1 MASGLHGV
9 DRKERVMKSKILLV
23 DDDAMILAG
32 LKRQLRNQFRIE
44 TALSGEDGLKKIEEN
59 GPYAVIVSDYFMPG
73 MNGIEFLCQVKKR
86 DPDTVRMMLTGSGD
100 MSTAIKAL
108 NEGSIFQFHPKP
120 CPADTLGKAIQ
131 SGIEAYRKTTTDQT
145 QFKKVQRSL
154 AQASMIQQN
163 LVPKSNPQVEGFD
176 IAGKSIWCDETSGD
190 WYDFIQPAEW
200 NQDKIGIVVA
210 DVIGHGI
217 SSALLMTTARAFF
230 RERVLSPG
238 PSNALVTDVNQRL
251 VRDIEDLNLFI
262 TMFYSEIDIQ
272 KNRFRWVHAGHEP
285 AVLYDPAMES
295 FDLLG
300 GEGLPLGIM
309 EDWIYK
315 ESKIEILS
323 GQIIM
328 IGTDGIKETHN
339 AENELFGAERFNR
352 VIREHAQKPANE
364 IIEEMF
370 NTLERF
376 RYPVERKD
384 DETLVVIKVL

>member
-1 MASGLHGV
+1 
-9 DRKERVMKSKILLV
+9 MKGKVLLV

-32 LKRQLRNQFRIE
+32 LKRKLRNQFRIE
-44 TALSGEDGLKKIEEN
+44 TALSGEEGLRKIDEN

-73 MNGIEFLCQVKKR
+73 MNGIEFLCRVKET
-86 DPDTVRMMLTGSGD
+86 DPDSVRMMLTGSAD
-100 MSTAIKAL
+100 MSTAIQAV

-131 SGIEAYRKTTTDQT
+131 SGVDAYLKTTTHQT

-163 LVPKSNPQVEGFD
+163 LAPKSNPQVKGFD

-190 WYDFIQPAEW
+190 YYDFFQPAEW
-200 NQDKIGIVVA
+200 EHKKIGIVVA

-230 RERVLSPG
+230 RERILSPG
-238 PSNALVTDVNQRL
+238 SSAALVTDVNQRL
-251 VRDIEDLNLFI
+251 VTDIEKLNLFI
-262 TMFYSEIDIQ
+262 TLFYSEIDI
-272 KNRFRWVHAGHEP
+272 KEKHFRWVHAGHEP
-285 AVLYDPAMES
+285 AMLYDPAEDS
-295 FDLLG
+295 FDALG
-300 GEGLPLGIM
+300 GEGLPLGVM
-309 EDWIYK
+309 ENWIYK
-315 ESKIEILS
+315 ESAKQLHS
-323 GQIIM
+323 GQIIL

-339 AENELFGAERFNR
+339 KHNELFGAERFNR
-352 VIREHAQKPANE
+352 VIRDHSRKQAKE

-370 NTLERF
+370 DSLASFRF
-376 RYPVERKD
+376 PVERKD

>member
-1 MASGLHGV
+1 
-9 DRKERVMKSKILLV
+9 MKDKVLLV
-23 DDDAMILAG
+23 DDDAMVLAG

-44 TALSGEDGLKKIEEN
+44 TALSGKEALKRIEEK
-59 GPYAVIVSDYFMPG
+59 GPFAVIVSDYFMPG
-73 MNGIEFLCQVKKR
+73 MNGIEFLCRVKET
-86 DPDTVRMMLTGSGD
+86 DPDTVRMMLTGSAD
-100 MSTAIKAL
+100 MSTAIQAV

-131 SGIEAYRKTTTDQT
+131 SGIKAYRKTTTHQR

-163 LVPKSNPQVEGFD
+163 LAPKSNPQIEGFD

-190 WYDFIQPAEW
+190 YYDFIQPTEW
-200 NQDKIGIVVA
+200 EQKKIGIVVA

-238 PSNALVTDVNQRL
+238 SSTALVADINQRI

-262 TMFYSEIDIQ
+262 TLFYSEIDI
-272 KNRFRWVHAGHEP
+272 KKRCFRWVHAGHEP
-285 AVLYDPAMES
+285 AMLCDPAEGS
-295 FDLLG
+295 FEALG
-300 GEGLPLGIM
+300 GKGLPLGVM
-309 EDWIYK
+309 EDWVYE
-315 ESKIEILS
+315 ESEKQLHT
-323 GQIIM
+323 GQIIL

-339 AENELFGAERFNR
+339 EQNELFGAERFNR
-352 VIREHAQKPANE
+352 VIRDHAQKPAKD
-364 IIEEMF
+364 IIKEMF
-370 NTLERF
+370 DAVESFRF
-376 RYPVERKD
+376 PVERKD

>member
-1 MASGLHGV
+1 
-9 DRKERVMKSKILLV
+9 MKGKVLLV

-32 LKRQLRNQFRIE
+32 LKRKLRNQFRIE
-44 TALSGEDGLKKIEEN
+44 TALSGEEGLRKIEEN

-73 MNGIEFLCQVKKR
+73 MNGIEFLCRVKET
-86 DPDTVRMMLTGSGD
+86 DPDSVRMMLTGSAD
-100 MSTAIKAL
+100 MSTAIQAV

-131 SGIEAYRKTTTDQT
+131 SGVDAYLKTTTHQT

-163 LVPKSNPQVEGFD
+163 LAPKSNPQVKGFD

-190 WYDFIQPAEW
+190 YYDFFQPADWE
-200 NQDKIGIVVA
+200 QKKIGIVVA

-230 RERVLSPG
+230 RERILSPG
-238 PSNALVTDVNQRL
+238 SSTAVVTDVNQRL

-262 TMFYSEIDIQ
+262 TLFYSEIEI
-272 KNRFRWVHAGHEP
+272 KKKCFRWVHAGHEP
-285 AVLYDPAMES
+285 ATLYDPAADS
-295 FDLLG
+295 FDALG
-300 GEGLPLGIM
+300 GEGLPLGVM
-309 EDWIYK
+309 KDWVYE
-315 ESKIEILS
+315 ESEKQLLS
-323 GQIIM
+323 GQIIL

-339 AENELFGAERFNR
+339 EHNELFGAERFNR
-352 VIREHAQKPANE
+352 VIRDHAQKPAKN
-364 IIEEMF
+364 IIKEMF
-370 NTLERF
+370 NTLESFRF
-376 RYPVERKD
+376 PVERKD

>member
-1 MASGLHGV
+1 
-9 DRKERVMKSKILLV
+9 MKDKVLLV
-23 DDDAMILAG
+23 DDDAMVLAG

-44 TALSGEDGLKKIEEN
+44 TALSGKEALKRIEEK
-59 GPYAVIVSDYFMPG
+59 GPFAVIVSDYFMPG
-73 MNGIEFLCQVKKR
+73 MNGIEFLCRVKET
-86 DPDTVRMMLTGSGD
+86 DPDTVRMMLTGSAD
-100 MSTAIKAL
+100 MSTAIQAV

-131 SGIEAYRKTTTDQT
+131 SGIEAYRKTTTHQR

-163 LVPKSNPQVEGFD
+163 LAPKSNPQIEGFD

-190 WYDFIQPAEW
+190 YYDFIQPTEW
-200 NQDKIGIVVA
+200 EQKKIGIVVA

-238 PSNALVTDVNQRL
+238 SSTALVADINQRI

-262 TMFYSEIDIQ
+262 TLFYSEIDI
-272 KNRFRWVHAGHEP
+272 KKRCFRWVHAGHEP
-285 AVLYDPAMES
+285 AMLYDPAEGS
-295 FDLLG
+295 FEALG
-300 GEGLPLGIM
+300 GKGLPLGVM
-309 EDWIYK
+309 EGWVYE
-315 ESKIEILS
+315 ESEKQLHT
-323 GQIIM
+323 GQIIL

-339 AENELFGAERFNR
+339 EQNELFGAERFNR
-352 VIREHAQKPANE
+352 VIRDHAQKPAKD
-364 IIEEMF
+364 IIKEMF
-370 NTLERF
+370 DAVESFRF
-376 RYPVERKD
+376 PVERKD